1 MIYDNKVRSTKQ
13 MKINLKLSLKQI
25 NSIDPATNT
34 MTSNS
39 YLSAYWYDNRLT
51 WNSSSYG
58 NTSTIIIQA
67 NRLWLPD
74 LAVLNNADGTS
85 GFVPITDS
93 NQAYINEKGL
103 VYVIFALSGL
113 KTKCSLSAYYY
124 PYDRYV

>member
-13 MKINLKLSLKQI
+13 MNLNLKLSLKQI

-51 WNSSSYG
+51 WNSSSLG

-93 NQAYINEKGL
+93 NQAYISEKGL